1 MHKVTVSP
9 ELLKRG
15 RKSTGANSLGDMV
28 SIRYGFHPDSLD
40 HKSKMQLEQSDK
52 DKAQWVLR
60 GSGGGNGTTHTFSGG
75 VAPASDLEC
84 VLVWDASSNSYVLH
98 PLDATLRVSR
108 DKAAGGGAATGAAT
122 GAGSSR
128 ATRTASPESTDGLG
142 ISLPGAGK
150 IVSEEELRKKRE
162 IEAREAKAAAAAK
175 AQAAEEAAEAARLEA
190 ELMEADMGLE
200 EEDEVKE
207 VKPEPVKQPEPV
219 KKAAPK
225 KAAPKKTA
233 APKKAAPKP
242 AAKRPPTSTPTAAV
256 SSSESDVDADL
267 DDFGDLA
274 NELEESLEQFSKD
287 DDGDTMM
294 IVDDSHDSKPKHSWN
309 MPAGGGGPMSLR
321 GYAGGRREEEE
332 LSSSEEE

>member
-15 RKSTGANSLGDMV
+15 RKSGSTNSLGDMV

-40 HKSKMQLEQSDK
+40 HKSKMQLEEGK
-52 DKAQWVLR
+52 DKGNWVLR
-60 GSGGGNGTTHTFSGG
+60 GSGGGNGTHTFSGG

-84 VLVWDASSNSYVLH
+84 VLVWDAPSNSYVLH

-108 DKAAGGGAATGAAT
+108 DKAAGAGGAGGA
-122 GAGSSR
+122 R
-128 ATRTASPESTDGLG
+128 ATRTASPENSDGLG

-150 IVSEEELRKKRE
+150 IVSEEELRKKRA
-162 IEAREAKAAAAAK
+162 IEAREAKAAAAAA
-175 AQAAEEAAEAARLEA
+175 AQAAEEAAEAANLEA
-190 ELMEADMGLE
+190 ELMEADLGLE
-200 EEDEVKE
+200 EEEVEE
-207 VKPEPVKQPEPV
+207 VKPVVKKAPV
-219 KKAAPK
+219 KKAPAK
-225 KAAPKKTA
+225 KA

-242 AAKRPPTSTPTAAV
+242 AAKRPPTSTPTATV

-287 DDGDTMM
+287 DEGDVMM
-294 IVDDSHDSKPKHSWN
+294 IVDDSHDTKPKHSWN

-321 GYAGGRREEEE
+321 GYAGGRREEDE

>member
-15 RKSTGANSLGDMV
+15 RKSGGPNPLGDMV

-40 HKSKMQLEQSDK
+40 HKSKMQLEEDK
-52 DKAQWVLR
+52 DKGNWVLR
-60 GSGGGNGTTHTFSGG
+60 GSGGNGTHTFSGG

-84 VLVWDASSNSYVLH
+84 VLVWDAPSNSYVLH

-108 DKAAGGGAATGAAT
+108 DKAAGAGTVGA
-122 GAGSSR
+122 SR

-162 IEAREAKAAAAAK
+162 IEAREAKEAAAAK

-200 EEDEVKE
+200 EVED
-207 VKPEPVKQPEPV
+207 VKPEPVKKAPA
-219 KKAAPK
+219 KKAPAKKTAPK
-225 KAAPKKTA
+225 KAAPKPVA
-233 APKKAAPKP
+233 KP
-242 AAKRPPTSTPTAAV
+242 AAKRPPTSTPTAAA

-287 DDGDTMM
+287 DDGDVMM
-294 IVDDSHDSKPKHSWN
+294 IVDDSHDNKPKHSWN

>member
-9 ELLKRG
+9 DLLKRG

-40 HKSKMQLEQSDK
+40 HKSKMQLDEDRDK
-52 DKAQWVLR
+52 GNWVLR
-60 GSGGGNGTTHTFSGG
+60 GSGGSQGTHVFSGG

-108 DKAAGGGAATGAAT
+108 DKAAGGSGA
-122 GAGSSR
+122 R

-150 IVSEEELRKKRE
+150 IVSEEELRQKRE
-162 IEAREAKAAAAAK
+162 VEAREAKIAAAAK

-200 EEDEVKE
+200 EEKE
-207 VKPEPVKQPEPV
+207 EKKPEEKKPVKAAA
-219 KKAAPK
+219 KKAPQK
-225 KAAPKKTA
+225 KKP
-233 APKKAAPKP
+233 APKP
-242 AAKRPPTSTPTAAV
+242 AAKRPPTSTPTAAA
-256 SSSESDVDADL
+256 SSSESDVD

-287 DDGDTMM
+287 DDGDVMM
-294 IVDDSHDSKPKHSWN
+294 IVDDSHEPKPRHSWN
-309 MPAGGGGPMSLR
+309 VPAGGGGPMSLR
-321 GYAGGRREEEE
+321 GYAGGRREEDE